1 MISLRVLSPTTNKA
15 SNYVLFSSL
24 LSTILFNLVLWVYV
38 INNIE
43 LSTFSGVAILSSVF
57 AIVFVFTFTFCS
69 FLALFSLQIL
79 KGFFAITTVVNAIA
93 IYYMMAYRVVLDR
106 SMMGNIFN
114 TRYSES
120 IELLSIN
127 LLFTAIVVGF
137 LPAWILIRPEVKK
150 LDRIIIARNAL
161 LAFIGSVTFLYV
173 NAASWLWIDK
183 HASVLGG
190 NILPWS
196 YIINSARHY
205 ASIKKSTEGQITL
218 PNGKLINNEKTIFVL
233 VIGETARA
241 DNFSLYGYA
250 NLTNPKLAQ
259 QQNLLVLQHT
269 KSCTTYTTGSLA
281 CMLAPTEEH
290 TNYEALPTYLKRHGI
305 EVEWRSNNWGEPAID
320 VSRYIEANELR
331 SDCTG
336 DGCHLDEVLLTN
348 LSQAIESSNKQKL
361 LLVLH
366 TKGSHGPS
374 YYKRYTKRFE
384 QFTPVCRDEEI
395 NMCSS
400 ESLINAYDNTVL
412 YTDHVLVNIIEKLK
426 SIKDTSTAMMYI
438 SDHGESLG
446 EHGLYLHGT
455 PYTFAP
461 DYQKNIPFLIWASD
475 QFLKQKKLDL
485 SELKQASMHSQFNV
499 FHTVLGVF
507 GLDSPIYNAE
517 LDVLHDSHGKVEDFK
532 VNATKKLTF

>member
-1 MISLRVLSPTTNKA
+1 MISSILLPNANKA
-15 SNYVLFSSL
+15 SNYIL
-24 LSTILFNLVLWVYV
+24 LSSFAITILFNLVLWVYV
-38 INNIE
+38 LNNIE
-43 LSTFSGVAILSSVF
+43 LSTLGGGAILSSVF
-57 AIVFVFTFTFCS
+57 AIVFVFTFTSCS
-69 FLALFSLQIL
+69 LLALVSLQIL
-79 KGFFAITTVVNAIA
+79 KGFIAVTTIVNAVA
-93 IYYMMAYRVVLDR
+93 IYYMVTYQVVLDR
-106 SMMGNIFN
+106 TMMGNIFN
-114 TRYSES
+114 TRYSEFVD
-120 IELLSIN
+120 LLSIN
-127 LLFTAIVVGF
+127 LLIAAVILGL
-137 LPAWILIRPEVKK
+137 LPAWILIRPKVEK
-150 LDRIIIARNAL
+150 LDRVRVFRNSLIGLIASFA
-161 LAFIGSVTFLYV
+161 ILYV

-190 NILPWS
+190 KILPWS

-205 ASIKKSTEGQITL
+205 LSISKSTKGQLPL

-241 DNFSLYGYA
+241 GNFSLYGYPKI
-250 NLTNPKLAQ
+250 TNPKLSQ
-259 QQNLLVLQHT
+259 QQNLLIFSNT

-281 CMLAPTEEH
+281 CMLAPTEKH
-290 TNYEALPTYLKRHGI
+290 INYEALPSYLKRHGI
-305 EVEWRSNNWGEPAID
+305 EVEWRTNNWGEPAID

-331 SDCTG
+331 PYCTG

-374 YYKRYTKRFE
+374 YYRRYTHKYE

-395 NMCSS
+395 SMCSS

-412 YTDHVLVNIIEKLK
+412 YTDYVLVNIIEKLK

-461 DYQKNIPFLIWASD
+461 DNQKNIPFLIWTSD
-475 QFLKQKKLDL
+475 EFLKQKKLDL
-485 SELKQASMHSQFNV
+485 SELKQASTHSQFNV
-499 FHTVLGVF
+499 FHTVLGAF
-507 GLDSPIYNAE
+507 GLDSPVYNAE